1 MFRSANALVKLS
13 GVAIQ
18 ASRIDSREGDVFARR
33 KAFGEMPKAALNERL
48 KWAASL
54 NPHFNAI
61 SVIVRSFRTSVS
73 ATRHRARRRDR
84 AHPPTVTP
92 RSLKSRCKYRTEMLR
107 ARAIVEGDK
116 SVSSS
121 LFSMNTRMRS
131 NKLVRGFSSS
141 DSLFFVIAAPSI
153 SSVTSRA
160 ASPGSSSLVS
170 TILARVL
177 RQEPSSLA
185 RFVPALK

>member
-1 MFRSANALVKLS
+1 
-13 GVAIQ
+13 
-18 ASRIDSREGDVFARR
+18 
-33 KAFGEMPKAALNERL
+33 MPKAALNERL

-73 ATRHRARRRDR
+73 AARHRARRRDR
-84 AHPPTVTP
+84 TP
-92 RSLKSRCKYRTEMLR
+92 SSNGYTTFAESRCKYRTEMLC

-121 LFSMNTRMRS
+121 LLSMNTRMRS
-131 NKLVRGFSSS
+131 NKLVLGFSSS

-160 ASPGSSSLVS
+160 ASLGSSSLAS
-170 TILARVL
+170 TLSARVL
-177 RQEPSSLA
+177 RQAPSSLD